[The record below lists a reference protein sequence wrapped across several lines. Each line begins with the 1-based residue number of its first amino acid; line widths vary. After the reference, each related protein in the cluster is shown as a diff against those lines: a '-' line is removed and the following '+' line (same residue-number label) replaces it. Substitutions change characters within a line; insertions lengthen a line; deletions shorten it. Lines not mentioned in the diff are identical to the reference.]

1 MATVQ
6 LSSGLRLILIDFH
19 ITSHALCATSQM
31 LTSRKSRLNKDNQK
45 LSRNIIF
52 IMNQEHTT

>member
-19 ITSHALCATSQM
+19 FTSHALCATFTDADIKEVKVEQRQPE
-31 LTSRKSRLNKDNQK
+31 TV
-45 LSRNIIF
+45 
-52 IMNQEHTT
+52 T